1 MTVPSRAEA
10 HDKPICGAM
19 TRAGTPCRR
28 PAGWGTANAGNETRV
43 GVGRC
48 KLNGGRSPVRHG
60 RYSKIKREELRD
72 LIAQYEADPDP
83 LNLLPELAAVR
94 ALFHDFVD
102 RYEETTAA
110 LLVWHESVRNGRED
124 RSRRPRQVLDI
135 ADAQRLV
142 SEITKIAKRIEDV
155 KAHNSV
161 SQADFYRVLGEMG
174 LVVNRNA
181 EIFFEDPER
190 RGQFLS
196 GVRDGWLGIRL

>member
-10 HDKPICGAM
+10 HDRPICGAT

-48 KLNGGRSPVRHG
+48 KLHGGRSPVRHG

-110 LLVWHESVRNGRED
+110 LTRTRKHLLRQHSQWLYFERCLKVYQAGAMYVLKPLEAIHWT
-124 RSRRPRQVLDI
+124 RRQAILDAGEII
-135 ADAQRLV
+135 A
-142 SEITKIAKRIEDV
+142 ET
-155 KAHNSV
+155 
-161 SQADFYRVLGEMG
+161 LGTQDE
-174 LVVNRNA
+174 
-181 EIFFEDPER
+181 
-190 RGQFLS
+190 
-196 GVRDGWLGIRL
+196 